1 MVTTKVPKTWIK
13 GKDIEIPDI
22 LFRTLKTGHHDF
34 DDVLSEMGGIVPSQV
49 ILATG
54 KPGAGKTTVFIAALA
69 RLAMRYRERPAAF
82 VSYEMSDYQLKMQT
96 KKIPG
101 FEDVLIKT
109 DFTTLEELFIEFE
122 LMDPSL
128 VVIDSLQTLAEKIR
142 EKEPKL
148 SFNAAQKKIVHE
160 AVIFSKRTFIPI
172 VLIGHLTKSG
182 TYLGPPALEHG
193 VDTHFKVEYD
203 RELECRTYSTSKN
216 RFGGVIDPQ
225 TFGITSQGVWFGS
238 PYAMDKFIDEDNTV
252 FSSAED
258 DKVDLLTLTKEKI
271 SILRKEQEGRAVMP
285 KSQVVDTVKVMIDYF
300 KEAKAVE
307 LSQRGKGVKD
317 SRLVKTHFGGSGV
330 AHCNA
335 MKGELRFKEVF
346 FSPSFEVGKIGY
358 GREQKFINRWC
369 KDRVDLMTWCIMHEW
384 CHLYAGHTK
393 HTIDFFKEI
402 ERMANEFSVLF
413 TETR

>member
-1 MVTTKVPKTWIK
+1 
-13 GKDIEIPDI
+13 
-22 LFRTLKTGHHDF
+22 
-34 DDVLSEMGGIVPSQV
+34 MGGIVPSQV

-122 LMDPSL
+122 LMEPSL

-225 TFGITSQGVWFGS
+225 TFGITSQGVWFGN
-238 PYAMDKFIDEDNTV
+238 PYAMD
-252 FSSAED
+252 
-258 DKVDLLTLTKEKI
+258 
-271 SILRKEQEGRAVMP
+271 
-285 KSQVVDTVKVMIDYF
+285 VVEYF
-300 KEAKAVE
+300 KNDFHIYQLGYEGQTKIPGTNPLKLDTREVLATPLFCRKRLLIDSFSQHAARAFGQKSVVCWVGNKPEVLGYDFHINVKPNVE
-307 LSQRGKGVKD
+307 PIFDTLHSSYLDDADIGGNPIQFPYDRLKIFD
-317 SRLVKTHFGGSGV
+317 S
-330 AHCNA
+330 N
-335 MKGELRFKEVF
+335 E
-346 FSPSFEVGKIGY
+346 I
-358 GREQKFINRWC
+358 INN
-369 KDRVDLMTWCIMHEW
+369 LIN
-384 CHLYAGHTK
+384 L
-393 HTIDFFKEI
+393 
-402 ERMANEFSVLF
+402 
-413 TETR
+413 